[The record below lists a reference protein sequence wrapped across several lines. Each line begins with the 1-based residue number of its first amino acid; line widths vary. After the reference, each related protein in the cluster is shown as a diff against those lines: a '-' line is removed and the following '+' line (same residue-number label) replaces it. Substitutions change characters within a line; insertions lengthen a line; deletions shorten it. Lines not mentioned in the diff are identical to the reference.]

1 MCARQ
6 DEGYRTDFLHSTL
19 INSGQLPLIH
29 YQNLNSGTNEKHFCL
44 TFNSTQSCPCDI
56 ALKRINC
63 PIVGKLEEVRPMQK
77 IQKRTG
83 RRTFWC
89 GKAPG
94 VPEFSTLKKFWQK
107 TLKRWSNVT
116 SVSKKGTH

>member
-1 MCARQ
+1 M
-6 DEGYRTDFLHSTL
+6 
-19 INSGQLPLIH
+19 
-29 YQNLNSGTNEKHFCL
+29 

-77 IQKRTG
+77 IQKRTE

-116 SVSKKGTH
+116 CVQEWDTLTCLERKYKEKNIRKKQEKYGTHWHV